1 MIQLRAHTLLC
12 LQGFRGL
19 GYSREFVDNLSH
31 IHEKLS
37 RDPETLVEVLDSPD
51 AVCAACPHRQLS
63 GCTLNGDQSEQDM
76 REQDRKVMA
85 LLEIPAG
92 SQWPW
97 KEILHRI
104 GTALTEA
111 SLPDICGG
119 CRWLSLG
126 YCKEGIDALRSES
139 SMIKIDNPGM
149 QHDRK

>member
-31 IHEKLS
+31 IHVTLS
-37 RDPETLVEVLDSPD
+37 GNPETLVEVVDTPD

-63 GCTLNGDQSEQDM
+63 GCTLNGDQSEEDM
-76 REQDRKVMA
+76 REQDQKVMA
-85 LLEIPAG
+85 LLEIQPG
-92 SQWPW
+92 RQMQW

-104 GTALTEA
+104 GTSLTGA

-119 CRWLSLG
+119 CRWLPLG
-126 YCKEGIDALRSES
+126 YCKEGIDTLRSES
-139 SMIKIDNPGM
+139 SIIKIE
-149 QHDRK
+149 RSRECT